1 MTVTSPAAA
10 SIDRDRVA
18 ALTERQRATFRERTA
33 ASSRMFERAAEVMP
47 GGVPSQFQAG
57 DPWPVYVERGEGAR
71 VWDVDGNEYL
81 DFHNGF
87 GVMCVGHANPV
98 IAAAV
103 KAQMDLGTHFAAPT
117 EGSIT
122 VAAELKRRWGL
133 PHWRFTNSGTES
145 TMDAIHL
152 ARAASGEDVI
162 IKIEGTYHGHHDA
175 VMVSVKP
182 PAELM
187 GDRAHPASVAYGLG
201 YPEAMVELTRVVPFN
216 DADALE
222 RLLDE
227 LEGKVAGVI
236 LEPAMM
242 NVNIVPPVAGYLER
256 VRELTS
262 AHGVTLIFDEVKTG
276 AAVAAGGATEL
287 YGVTPDVVCLAK
299 AICGG
304 LPGGAIGVTDELAA
318 LMADGRVRQQGT
330 FNGNP
335 LVMAAAEATLT
346 EVLTDAAYTKLHAA
360 NKSLMAGCERVIAE
374 YGLPAHTVGMGS
386 KGCVVFSAEPVRE
399 YRDYLTKIHHD
410 LSDLAWL
417 YHMNAGIFMTP
428 GRDEEWTLSVLAHR
442 RGSGALRRGVRD
454 LRARR
459 DRRVVGAAAHGS
471 SRARPAR

>member
-1 MTVTSPAAA
+1 MTATTPAAA
-10 SIDRDRVA
+10 TIDPDRVA
-18 ALTERQRATFRERTA
+18 ALTERQRAIHHERTA
-33 ASSRMFERAAEVMP
+33 ASGRMFERAAEVMP
-47 GGVPSQFQAG
+47 GGVPSQFQKN
-57 DPWPVYVERGEGAR
+57 DPWPVYIDRGQGAK

-103 KAQMDLGTHFAAPT
+103 KTQMDAGTHFAAPT

-122 VAAELKRRWGL
+122 VATELRRRWGL

-152 ARAASGEDVI
+152 ARGLSGRDVI

-182 PAELM
+182 PADRM
-187 GDRAHPASVAYGLG
+187 GDREHPASVAYGLG
-201 YPEAMVELTRVVPFN
+201 YPEAMVALTHVVPFN

-222 RLLDE
+222 RLLAE
-227 LEGKVAGVI
+227 LEGQVAGLI
-236 LEPAMM
+236 MEPAMM

-256 VRELTS
+256 VRELATQ
-262 AHGVTLIFDEVKTG
+262 HDVTLIFDEVKTG

-335 LVMAAAEATLT
+335 LVMAAAQATLT
-346 EVLTDAAYTKLHAA
+346 EVLTDEAYAKLHAA
-360 NKSLMAGCERVIAE
+360 NKRLMAGCERVIAE

-399 YRDYLTKIHHD
+399 YRDYLHNIHHE

-417 YHMNAGIFMTP
+417 YHMNNGVFMTP
-428 GRDEEWTLSVLAHR
+428 GQDEEWTLSVLHSDADLDR
-442 RGSGALRRGVRD
+442 YVEVFEAFARD
-454 LRARR
+454 
-459 DRRVVGAAAHGS
+459 VTS
-471 SRARPAR
+471 SS